1 MMKHCHSCW
10 WFKRWYIC
18 SCPVSISWNGF
29 VVVFFRMLLFWKVF
43 RCICQHFCRFSGKS
57 RLVFFWTFIDLF
69 WCGGHWWEKNLLCSL
84 ESWLLL
90 CKALW
95 GKSEKPSVSASCKML
110 IHPCFSTMWW
120 LQWGFNF
127 RSCTPPQDHPK
138 AHPSLLEHNVV
149 TEMAFNIRSCREG
162 K

>member
-95 GKSEKPSVSASCKML
+95 GESEKPSVSASCKML

-120 LQWGFNF
+120 LQWFSTSDLAPL
-127 RSCTPPQDHPK
+127 RSRIRFTSSWIFEIRNRCW
-138 AHPSLLEHNVV
+138 LELAEPVSQ
-149 TEMAFNIRSCREG
+149 FSS
-162 K
+162 